1 MEVDVMLL
9 LHAVLTAHS
18 LAGHGHALADP
29 MPDPSSS
36 PTPGSGVPDPDPVA
50 PPGLSGDVS
59 TLLGWWKW
67 IALTGGVFGLIG
79 CGAMMAI
86 GRRSRSALAAD
97 GATGIPWVLAGLTLI
112 VTLFPEIMKSAAEA
126 AAAVVP
132 RKPASAGK
140 GHRRTR

>member
-1 MEVDVMLL
+1 MEVDTMLL

-18 LAGHGHALADP
+18 LSGHAHALAGPAADP
-29 MPDPSSS
+29 A
-36 PTPGSGVPDPDPVA
+36 TNSGVPDPVPVA
-50 PPGLSGDVS
+50 PPGLSGDVN

-112 VTLFPEIMKSAAEA
+112 VLSSGIVGIFM
-126 AAAVVP
+126 
-132 RKPASAGK
+132 
-140 GHRRTR
+140 